1 MNGVCKKNSVARW
14 KLHNQSG
21 KSPPVKEILKARR
34 KEILLLCLLALLLGF
49 SVWKFFY
56 DDKASEPTA
65 AMQSETEK
73 KLSALLSEIDGVG
86 EAEVMI
92 CETEEGVQSVV
103 IVCSGANDLQVMMD
117 VREAVSAALGTDEK
131 SVKIYLK
138 KK

>member
-1 MNGVCKKNSVARW
+1 M
-14 KLHNQSG
+14 HNQSG

-103 IVCSGANDLQVMMD
+103 IVCSGANNLQVTMD